1 MKNKKVARILSVG
14 LGAVMLA
21 GTAAG
26 FAGCGGDK
34 SYLVLM
40 TENLE
45 GLFNPFFASSS
56 PDVEIMSMTQ
66 ISMLTTE
73 YARNP
78 ETGADEAV
86 LAYGDDHAVVIKD
99 LQYETK
105 GGETEYTFVLKNGIK
120 FSDGKPLTMNDV
132 LFNMYVYLDPVYT
145 GSSTMYSTDIVG
157 LQTYRTQQNLSGS
170 ASDQDAQ
177 LTKDATGKA
186 TIRTNEL
193 INLYR
198 RVGDTGTQGSYSAS
212 EEQMK
217 TAIASHNPSGGYKG
231 AIAPNGNISDDE
243 ARKQL
248 LADYTD
254 TLEEFKTELGND
266 YDGAMDSYTE
276 EPYKSSPV
284 KFDELVSFMYAEGF
298 VEVEYEKDPVTNK
311 ENKNKFTKVTLAY
324 NTEIVKD
331 RDSAINYVYEAT
343 VKTGFEG
350 ILKYWGTAG
359 KMNTKFIAKATDVI
373 LHERVN
379 GNTLT
384 YPKVEGIDSLGHN
397 TDIATVN
404 VDGTEYKVAHEH
416 NPDGTPA
423 NANEYDVLRVRINGV
438 DPKAIW
444 NFGFSVAPQHY
455 YAPGNTVDIA
465 NNNFGVTW
473 GSFDFMQ
480 KVLLSVRNAKVPVG
494 AGPYVATDKN
504 DNDNPDGSDFYSA
517 NTVYFKANENFLMG
531 VPKTKNIRYQV
542 TSSNNA
548 LNALETGSVHYVT
561 PQFTT
566 QNKEKLDGDLA
577 KKGMKQLDSWQLG
590 YGYIGI
596 NAGKV
601 PNINI
606 RKAIMSAMDISLSL
620 SYYSQGTAKPIYWPM
635 STVSWAYPKSGNAE
649 STDNGHDYMR
659 FEGEAKALEKIKRY
673 QAAAGY
679 PNGYPE
685 KLKFT
690 IAGSNMS
697 EHPTYLTFQTAADL
711 LNQCGWNVEVEP
723 DMMAL
728 TKLSTGSLSVWAAAW
743 SATVDPDMYQ
753 VYHKNSKATST
764 LSWGYREILAAPS
777 SYPTETRTLNEL
789 SALIDQGRESEDR
802 TFRTNIYQQA
812 MSKVLDLAV
821 EMPVYQRRQ
830 LYAYNA
836 NIIKESSLPS
846 TINPFSTP
854 LEKIWEIELV

>member
-26 FAGCGGDK
+26 FAGCGGGD

-99 LQYETK
+99 LQYEKK
-105 GGETEYTFVLKNGIK
+105 GDETEYTFVLKNGIK

-177 LTKDATGKA
+177 LTKDAAGKA

-198 RVGDTGTQGSYSAS
+198 QVGFTGTAGSYEAT
-212 EEQMK
+212 EAQMK
-217 TAIASHNPSGGYKG
+217 TAIASHNPSNGYKG
-231 AIAPNGNISDDE
+231 AIAPNGNISDEE

-254 TLEEFKTELGND
+254 TLDEFKTELGND
-266 YDGAMDSYTE
+266 YDGAMDAYTE

-284 KFDELVSFMYAEGF
+284 EFDELVSFMYAEGF

-311 ENKNKFTKVTLAY
+311 ENKNKFTKVTRAY

-350 ILKYWGTAG
+350 ILRYWGTAG

-373 LHERVN
+373 LHERVD

-397 TDIATVN
+397 TDIATVT

-416 NPDGTPA
+416 NADGTPA

-444 NFGFSVAPQHY
+444 NFGFAVAPQHY

-465 NNNFGVTW
+465 NNDFGVTW

-504 DNDNPDGSDFYSA
+504 DSDNPDGSDFYSA

-601 PNINI
+601 PNLNI

-659 FEGEAKALEKIKRY
+659 FEGEAKALEKIKDY
-673 QAAAGY
+673 QSRAGY

-711 LNQCGWNVEVEP
+711 LNRCGWNVEVEP

-777 SYPTETRTLNEL
+777 SYPTETKTLNEL

-821 EMPVYQRRQ
+821 ERPVYQRRQ

-836 NIIKESSLPS
+836 NVIKESSLPS